1 MASKKIDPIDEEDE
15 TDDVTARQMAE
26 ANIKDSLI
34 KYAKELYEFMTY
46 ENIKETTRWFLDSA
60 AIEFSFS
67 FDDLMMLMT
76 LFVLF
81 GNEIRVL
88 AVDQKYDQGFIDVT
102 TICFAFFVA
111 ELVLVTWSKTYRY
124 HFLPWECEGYFLSFF
139 WWLDLAAVVSMFPEV
154 PAISQALMID
164 FVNSNSENETT
175 LKTAR
180 VVRMVRL
187 VRLVKIYKIQAER
200 RRATRLEAEL
210 LDLVRQGAVS
220 YDDIAT
226 QRALYQQRQSKVGG
240 LLSDSITRRV
250 ITIVLVMLFVV
261 PFLQFAIID
270 EERVASVKSLAYFA
284 NSPID
289 ATRYVA
295 MDAFRKHAPELIEVK
310 VFVGDP
316 DDEVFATAAFNF
328 NTSST
333 NLTAIGATTDYTYAW
348 YSEDKKKSRRS
359 GDLPHRPSELK
370 YLSETY
376 DDYTVK
382 AVFDLYPEE
391 ETKATNQIML
401 IIFVS
406 IMLVA
411 GSVVFTN
418 DAQRLVLDPI
428 ERMMNM
434 VEAVSKDPLQPLQFQ
449 HGSGQGEYETMLL
462 ESTIEKIT
470 GLLRV
475 GFGEAGAG
483 IIKANLDIADNS
495 SVINPL
501 IPGVRIY
508 AIFGFCDI
516 HHFDDVNQ
524 YMGQDVLTFVNTIA
538 EIVHSSVHDWGG
550 QSNKNLGNAFLMIW
564 RIGDEKTILKL
575 TSGEAEQGLRLKDLI
590 NPNKKPLKKVTRVV
604 DLRRVPGI
612 DRLADKALIGYLK
625 IIAELNRSKP
635 ILAFRDDPRL
645 TQGGKEEF
653 KVRMGFGLHA
663 GWAIEGAVGSVQK
676 VDATYL
682 SPHVNMSA
690 RLETSSKQFGC
701 PLLFSQA
708 LYDLMSPEV
717 QDVCRRLD
725 VVTVKGSEQPIGVFT
740 YDARQDQRFRPKP
753 ILKNKSMSFGPNAGP
768 NANANPKGKDNKKP
782 YGGQVAPHNS
792 GGKGQ
797 RLSVTSAASKPSA
810 HANEHHDFSYY
821 QSQSDADLQF
831 MSPENDTSDVME
843 LDVDLVMLRRHISA
857 EFIETHKRA
866 VDAYLA
872 GEWGTAKVDFEFCDN
887 WMRTNVEGFDGDGP
901 SRVILNYMAN
911 RDNTAPKDWKGYRP
925 LTSK

>member
-1 MASKKIDPIDEEDE
+1 MASKKIDPIDEDE
-15 TDDVTARQMAE
+15 EIDDVTARQLAE
-26 ANIKDSLI
+26 KNIKESLI
-34 KYAKELYEFMTY
+34 KYLKAFWEAFTY
-46 ENIKETTRWFLDSA
+46 ENVKDTTRWFLDSA
-60 AIEFSFS
+60 AFEFSFS

-88 AVDQKYDQGFIDVT
+88 GVDKSYDQGFIDVT

-124 HFLPWECEGYFLSFF
+124 HYLPWECEGYFLSFF
-139 WWLDLAAVVSMFPEV
+139 WWLDLAAVVSMFPEI
-154 PAISQALMID
+154 PAISTALGMD
-164 FVNSNSENETT
+164 FVNNSSENETT

-200 RRATRLEAEL
+200 RRAARLEAEL

-270 EERVASVKSLAYFA
+270 KERPSSVAALAHFA
-284 NSPID
+284 NSPSNY
-289 ATRYVA
+289 TRFAA
-295 MDAFRKHAPELIEVK
+295 MDSFRKHAPNLAGVQVVYKSNGNPAVTEFTFDEEWTDASSIEYSNTPWTWSRSSLIE
-310 VFVGDP
+310 
-316 DDEVFATAAFNF
+316 
-328 NTSST
+328 
-333 NLTAIGATTDYTYAW
+333 
-348 YSEDKKKSRRS
+348 SRRD
-359 GDLPHRPSELK
+359 GDLPHRPAEVVVIEEVSNNFVVRA
-370 YLSETY
+370 T
-376 DDYTVK
+376 
-382 AVFDLYPEE
+382 FDLYPDEAL
-391 ETKATNQIML
+391 KQYNQIML
-401 IIFVS
+401 IVFVS

-590 NPNKKPLKKVTRVV
+590 NPNKKPLKKVQRVV

-635 ILAFRDDPRL
+635 ILAFREDPRL
-645 TQGGKEEF
+645 TKGGKEEF

-753 ILKNKSMSFGPNAGP
+753 IMNKNKSMSFGPNAGP
-768 NANANPKGKDNKKP
+768 NAALGKGNKKP
-782 YGGQVAPHNS
+782 YGGQVAPEPKNK
-792 GGKGQ
+792 GGGRK
-797 RLSVTSAASKPSA
+797 TITEAPSRPSI
-810 HANEHHDFSYY
+810 HANEHHDFAYY
-821 QSQSDADLQF
+821 QSHGDADLQF
-831 MSPENDTSDVME
+831 MTPENDTSDVME
-843 LDVDLVMLRRHISA
+843 LDVDLVMLRRHVSA

-887 WMRTNVEGFDGDGP
+887 WMRTNVEGFSGDGP

-911 RDNTAPKDWKGYRP
+911 RDNQAPKDWKGYRP